1 VLDKTKQELTQAKED
16 NERLASESLKIPLL
30 EDQLEAL
37 QQSEDELNEKVH
49 SLTMQLDKMRGH
61 KGNNQTQTDLCMLQ
75 YSDQETQCDDLMLG
89 PMSDVYANQAGN
101 SLNKV
106 GKNRI
111 QSAINTAHSTHLP
124 GANLQLLQGYQ
135 SGLLSE
141 DQTIGTTYDQKSH
154 QVITGVGPNMLPS
167 LEQDIKGHT
176 LGARPQTGKY
186 PMNPMIITPGSLNS
200 GVMPH
205 DASQF

>member
-1 VLDKTKQELTQAKED
+1 MQV
-16 NERLASESLKIPLL
+16 
-30 EDQLEAL
+30 
-37 QQSEDELNEKVH
+37 EK
-49 SLTMQLDKMRGH
+49 MQGQ
-61 KGNNQTQTDLCMLQ
+61 KGNSYAQTDLCMLN
-75 YSDQETQCDDLMLG
+75 YSDQETQCDDLGLG
-89 PMSDVYANQAGN
+89 TIGDAYANQTAS

-124 GANLQLLQGYQ
+124 GANLQLLPDYQ

-154 QVITGVGPNMLPS
+154 QVITGIGPTHAS
-167 LEQDIKGHT
+167 LEHDLKGHG
-176 LGARPQTGKY
+176 LGTRPQTGKY

-200 GVMPH
+200 GLVPH
-205 DASQF
+205 GMMNHQMQANSKKSFRIRGK